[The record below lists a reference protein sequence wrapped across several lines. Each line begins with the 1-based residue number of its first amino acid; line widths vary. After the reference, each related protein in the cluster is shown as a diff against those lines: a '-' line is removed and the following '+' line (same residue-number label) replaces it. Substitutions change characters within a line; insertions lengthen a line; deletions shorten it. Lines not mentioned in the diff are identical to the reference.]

1 MTLLSAFRP
10 PSVRPSIHL
19 RRRKKI
25 VVGTATGPSNEEE
38 LPDHSSITPSK
49 HTPRHPHLSSLKQ
62 PLRPIRLLRQDL
74 NNLRERW
81 VSDWTI
87 FNQLVVASAVYVFFT
102 NLLPGITFASD
113 LYVGTGASWG
123 TIEVVLSTGLS
134 GVIFALYD
142 NMIDRRFLDWRV
154 VLSRLQV
161 LDPTTDNSWRDWSI
175 HSAC

>member
-1 MTLLSAFRP
+1 MTILSAFRP

-19 RRRKKI
+19 RRRKN
-25 VVGTATGPSNEEE
+25 VTVGTTTGPSNEEE

-49 HTPRHPHLSSLKQ
+49 HTPHHPHLSSLKQ
-62 PLRPIRLLRQDL
+62 PLRPFRLLRQDL
-74 NNLRERW
+74 TNLRERW

-87 FNQLVVASAVYVFFT
+87 FNQLVIASAVYVFFT

-134 GVIFALYD
+134 GLIFALYELY
-142 NMIDRRFLDWRV
+142 RLRLLDSTV
-154 VLSRLQV
+154 ALSRLQV
-161 LDPTTDNSWRDWSI
+161 FDPTADNPGRDWSVY
-175 HSAC
+175 SAC